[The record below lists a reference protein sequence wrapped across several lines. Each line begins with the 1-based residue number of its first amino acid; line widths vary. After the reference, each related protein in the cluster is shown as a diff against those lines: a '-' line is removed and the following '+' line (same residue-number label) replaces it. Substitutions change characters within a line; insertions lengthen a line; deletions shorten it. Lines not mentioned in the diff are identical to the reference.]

1 MDAQIRMGSS
11 MIVAGPSF
19 SGKTWFILNFI
30 AQSNKIFD
38 IAPTSVF
45 WIYKTETALH
55 DAISQRNYNMIRG
68 VPKNFDF
75 IEANSIIVLDDLMLE
90 AKKSEE
96 VSNLFTQ
103 TAHHKPCFVIFV
115 QQNLLYQSKESRT
128 RHLNTQ
134 YLVLF
139 KNPSDKLQI
148 MHLQRMSYPK
158 SENFLV
164 KAFEEATREPF
175 SYLFVDQHQKTSDLI
190 RLRCRILP
198 HEQSEMPMGV
208 FVDRDLYR
216 ETAPVK
222 IALFNDEPY
231 FEGEDIS
238 LD

>member
-11 MIVAGPSF
+11 MIVAGPSY

-139 KNPSDKLQI
+139 KNPSTSYKLCTCNAC
-148 MHLQRMSYPK
+148 HTPNQRI
-158 SENFLV
+158 F
-164 KAFEEATREPF
+164 
-175 SYLFVDQHQKTSDLI
+175 
-190 RLRCRILP
+190 
-198 HEQSEMPMGV
+198 
-208 FVDRDLYR
+208 
-216 ETAPVK
+216 
-222 IALFNDEPY
+222 
-231 FEGEDIS
+231 
-238 LD
+238 